1 MVLSNSQTSPTWKHT
16 ASSLVAHGFLF
27 VSGVSLVWALLSFV
41 YHPNP
46 NFETFKTN
54 PNLCYDPP
62 QTTFYDDPHLS
73 YDIERPMKDWDMK
86 RREWFKHHP
95 SFNAGLRN
103 RILIVTGSQPSKC
116 QNQVGDH
123 LLLRLFKNKVDYSRL
138 HGYDIFYNNALL
150 HPKMTGFW
158 AKYPLIRAAMLA
170 HPEAEWIWWID
181 SDAMFTDMEFKIPL
195 ERYENHNLV
204 VHGWKHL
211 IYSKQS
217 WTSVN
222 AGVFLMRNCQWSM
235 DFMQAWASM
244 GPQTQ
249 NYDKWGR
256 IQKSTFKDKMF
267 PQSDDQSAL
276 IYLLLNKNERAKWED
291 KIYVESEY
299 SLSGYWLG
307 IVDDLTN
314 ERGAELMMGDCR
326 GAVGSWRRP
335 FVTHFTGCEPC
346 SGDHNPM
353 YTWEACWKGMLKALN
368 FADNQ
373 VLSTFGFVHPDLLNS
388 SWVSRR
394 A

>member
-1 MVLSNSQTSPTWKHT
+1 
-16 ASSLVAHGFLF
+16 
-27 VSGVSLVWALLSFV
+27 
-41 YHPNP
+41 
-46 NFETFKTN
+46 
-54 PNLCYDPP
+54 
-62 QTTFYDDPHLS
+62 
-73 YDIERPMKDWDMK
+73 
-86 RREWFKHHP
+86 
-95 SFNAGLRN
+95 
-103 RILIVTGSQPSKC
+103 
-116 QNQVGDH
+116 
-123 LLLRLFKNKVDYSRL
+123 
-138 HGYDIFYNNALL
+138 
-150 HPKMTGFW
+150 
-158 AKYPLIRAAMLA
+158 
-170 HPEAEWIWWID
+170 
-181 SDAMFTDMEFKIPL
+181 
-195 ERYENHNLV
+195 
-204 VHGWKHL
+204 
-211 IYSKQS
+211 
-217 WTSVN
+217 
-222 AGVFLMRNCQWSM
+222 M

-276 IYLLLNKNERAKWED
+276 IYLLLNKKERAKWED
-291 KIYVESEY
+291 KIYVENEY

-326 GAVGSWRRP
+326 GAVSSWRRP